1 MKTVFVVV
9 AILIVTIAACWA
21 QTSSPQ
27 SSNAGET
34 APDLTYHFTV
44 LLPQYRFLNTSGNP
58 SRVGE
63 YDSLQQSL
71 GGDLTL
77 NLVEVPQQLTVKSTI
92 NVITKDDYDV
102 KSRLTLGKWFDFRF
116 DGRSFIRHLDNNFGD
131 NVGANGFTGH
141 NGFYADVISPDIL
154 RTDTISPDALLGVR
168 RRINSAQAK
177 VQLPEIPVKLFVKGG
192 WQARDGTGQL
202 QYFDM
207 GGSGNPQ
214 VDGAPPPDQQCANCH
229 SASLYRSNN
238 YTTRNIGG
246 GAEAVLGKLKLVYE
260 HEFRSFN
267 DRMQNPVNY
276 FGTAGLN
283 GEDIPGSPLGFYLN
297 NVLPRHR
304 TQEDSV
310 QVSMSVAHHVTF
322 NGNVSYARTTNL
334 DESYTVPANLTNG
347 THSDH
352 RQNAFNADATLIWN
366 PVSPLRVIADF
377 HQQNLLNDFVQTY
390 TLSDPT
396 QIFFFGNPSLH
407 RHWGAL
413 KLQYRLSKQFDVE
426 TYYKRLNV
434 TRSNAQLWP
443 HAAPFSSDF
452 DNYDPLLV
460 VPSSFSNIA
469 GFAVRF
475 HSERLWNARTG
486 YEWTGTHDPG
496 YVTDPHTSHR
506 IFGDVTLTPV
516 SWFTIGN
523 DGSINLQQSFPV
535 IQRSNHLYAD
545 TTFVTVRPIPEW
557 TVGGGFTYLQ
567 DNLRTDIRVMNDSGI
582 GLYTQT
588 LAPYKELNQN
598 YSFRT
603 SYEIKKRFGIGI
615 DFARSLAHSSWRPD
629 LNTAHYPT
637 FDWAFAGYN
646 SAADYLNAFSASLA
660 LGSGVAS
667 QINVPQTIIASTAD
681 YRFGKGFNGGL
692 RFNYGSYANHVNTVY
707 NSPGQYS
714 QPLFF
719 NRSDLS
725 GALRS
730 YSVFFGRAW

>member
-1 MKTVFVVV
+1 MKTLSVILAILVV
-9 AILIVTIAACWA
+9 AAAPCWA
-21 QTSSPQ
+21 QTSSSQ
-27 SSNAGET
+27 SSNAGEN

-44 LLPQYRFLNTSGNP
+44 LLPQYRFLDTSGNP

-92 NVITKDDYDV
+92 SVITKDDYDV

-141 NGFYADVISPDIL
+141 NGFYADVISPDIF
-154 RTDTISPDALLGVR
+154 RTDTISPDAVLGVR
-168 RRINSAQAK
+168 RRINNAQAK
-177 VQLPEIPVKLFVKGG
+177 VKLPEIPVKLFVKGG
-192 WQARDGTGQL
+192 WQARDGTSQM

-229 SASLYRSNN
+229 SASLYRSYN
-238 YTTRNIGG
+238 YTTRNIAG
-246 GAEAVLGKLKLVYE
+246 GAEAVLGNLKLVYQ

-267 DRMQNPVNY
+267 DRMPNPVNY
-276 FGTAGLN
+276 FGTSGFTEEN
-283 GEDIPGSPLGFYLN
+283 IPNNPLGFYVN
-297 NVLPRHR
+297 NVLPRHD
-304 TQEDSV
+304 TQDDSL
-310 QVSMSVAHHVTF
+310 QVTMAVAHHVVF
-322 NGNVSYARTTNL
+322 NGDVNYARTTDL
-334 DESYTVPANLTNG
+334 YTRHP
-347 THSDH
+347 
-352 RQNAFNADATLIWN
+352 QNALNADATITWN
-366 PVSPLRVIADF
+366 PVSRLRVIADF
-377 HQQNLLNDFVQTY
+377 HQQNLLNDFVQSY
-390 TLSDPT
+390 QLSPSDPNT
-396 QIFFFGNPSLH
+396 YFFGNPSLH
-407 RHWGAL
+407 RHWAGL
-413 KLQYRLSKQFDVE
+413 KLAYRLAKQFDVE
-426 TYYKRLNV
+426 TYYKRMNV
-434 TRSNAQLWP
+434 TRSNSQLWP

-460 VPSSFSNIA
+460 VPSTFSNIA
-469 GFAVRF
+469 GFDVRF
-475 HSERLWNARTG
+475 HSERLWNARAG

-496 YVTDPHTSHR
+496 YVTDPHTNHR

-516 SWFTIGN
+516 AWFTIGN
-523 DGSINLQQSFPV
+523 DGSINLQQSFPA

-545 TTFVTVRPIPEW
+545 TTFVTIRPVPEW

-567 DNLRTDIRVMNDSGI
+567 DNLRTDMRVMNDSGI

-588 LAPYKELNQN
+588 LTPYKELDQN

-629 LNTAHYPT
+629 LNTAHYPA
-637 FDWAFAGYN
+637 FDYAAAGYN
-646 SAADYLNAFSASLA
+646 SEADYQNAFSASLA

-667 QINVPQTIIASTAD
+667 QINVPQTIIGSTAD

-692 RFNYGSYANHVNTVY
+692 RFNYGSYANHVSTIY
-707 NSPGQYS
+707 NSPAQYS
-714 QPLFF
+714 QPLSF